1 MNAWAQALSSPALA
15 LAFLVPAFASPCHA
29 QDAPPPDRRNWWG
42 DPFFQLSSHVPGC
55 PVPLGPLRTEQ
66 ERDAQSHNR
75 AERGTTCWLA
85 GTCPRPNAYGYDQ
98 DIAKAFRAEAARTS
112 GLFGGTSLWVTVQGR
127 IVFVEGCVA
136 HAATVPK
143 LEALTW
149 KVPDVG
155 HVIVQVRVGRNGT
168 VPYRVLGPVP
178 AASGPR

>member
-1 MNAWAQALSSPALA
+1 MFKPALA
-15 LAFLVPAFASPCHA
+15 LALAFIAAMPCHG
-29 QDAPPPDRRNWWG
+29 QDPLPERRNWWG
-42 DPFFQLSSHVPGC
+42 DPFFQLSSHQPGC
-55 PVPLGPLRTEQ
+55 PTPMGPLRTEQ

-85 GTCPRPNAYGYDQ
+85 GTCARPNAYGYDQ
-98 DIAKAFRAEAARTS
+98 DIAKAFKAEAARS
-112 GLFGGTSLWVTVQGR
+112 PALFADTSLWVTVQGR

-155 HVIVQVRVGRNGT
+155 HVIVQVRVGRDGK
-168 VPYRVLGPVP
+168 VPYRVLPVGPGTSS
-178 AASGPR
+178 AR